1 MNTALTPCQATG
13 TPGELPGGRRL
24 GTHRGTFCPC
34 QEGHQRALP
43 RPVGGTNGSLPS
55 RTQRGV
61 HTAIPACLSSRS
73 APGPPR
79 APRPES
85 HSPSTARPTHLTHQ
99 HLPPC
104 PGLTACHQE
113 ISSTLILCSF
123 YIWRWEG
130 DTKGSLGV
138 PWHHQERNDSVRGRS
153 PSSLPVHLTA

>member
-24 GTHRGTFCPC
+24 GTHRDTFCPC

-73 APGPPR
+73 ASGPPR
-79 APRPES
+79 APCPES
-85 HSPSTARPTHLTHQ
+85 HTPSTARPTHLTHQ

-104 PGLTACHQE
+104 PGLSPGNLIHLNPLLLLYLEVGGGHQGKPGGPLAPPR
-113 ISSTLILCSF
+113 T
-123 YIWRWEG
+123 
-130 DTKGSLGV
+130 
-138 PWHHQERNDSVRGRS
+138 
-153 PSSLPVHLTA
+153 